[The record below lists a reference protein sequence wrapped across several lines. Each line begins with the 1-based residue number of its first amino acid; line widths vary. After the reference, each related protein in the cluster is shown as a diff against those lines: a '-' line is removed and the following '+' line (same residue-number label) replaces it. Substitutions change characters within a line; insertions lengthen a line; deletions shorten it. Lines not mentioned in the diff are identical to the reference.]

1 MRAVVRDWQPKNRIT
16 TPLAGTPS
24 YVNSGIIKA
33 VMKSDEKISV
43 AQIDYQEFDEEN
55 FQYVISPYWEIIDGL
70 PASVF
75 QGIPGIDM
83 DLRLEKYYRV
93 NYIPTFITERTPS
106 ENREDLWEL
115 LETVGLDYYDRFEWL
130 IRTTM
135 RAANDNLIVERR
147 RKSQVTEQFTAGKWS
162 ALQYGD
168 CVIVDSLES
177 IADTNAG
184 YSDVIFKALTTGVD
198 ILNQRGEVLVDIN
211 TRAAMVP
218 IVVTQR
224 IIAHREYKVNRKDG
238 IEKAKKEGKY
248 TGRKPIEV
256 DETVLKQVNE
266 ELKAGLITVE
276 EAMKRVKISSKSTF
290 YRKVRALERLC
301 AYEKRITECNC
312 GGSTNIDSHIK

>member
-33 VMKSDEKISV
+33 VMKSGEKISV

-83 DLRLEKYYRV
+83 DLRLERYYRV
-93 NYIPTFITERTPS
+93 NYIPTFIAERTPS
-106 ENREDLWEL
+106 ENREDLWDI
-115 LETVGLDYYDRFEWL
+115 LESVGLDYYDRFEWL
-130 IRTTM
+130 LRTTM

-147 RKSQVTEQFTAGKWS
+147 RVSQVVEEFTTGMLS

-168 CVIVDSLES
+168 KIVVDSMEE
-177 IADTNAG
+177 IADTAAG
-184 YSDVIFKALTTGVD
+184 FTDGIFTVVTNGVD
-198 ILNQRGEVLVDIN
+198 IISQSGQILVDAM

-224 IIAHREYKVNRKDG
+224 MITRREHAANRRDG
-238 IEKAKKEGKY
+238 IEQAKKNGKY
-248 TGRKPIEV
+248 TGRKPIDV
-256 DETVLKQVNE
+256 DEKVLRQVNQ
-266 ELKAGLITVE
+266 ELKDGLITVE
-276 EAMKRVKISSKSTF
+276 EAMRRTKIGSKSTF
-290 YRKVRALERLC
+290 YRKIRALN
-301 AYEKRITECNC
+301 YV
-312 GGSTNIDSHIK
+312 

>member
-1 MRAVVRDWQPKNRIT
+1 MRAVVRDWQPRNRIT

-33 VMKSDEKISV
+33 VMKSGEKISV

-55 FQYVISPYWEIIDGL
+55 FQYVISPYWEIVDGL

-93 NYIPTFITERTPS
+93 NYIPTFIAERTPS
-106 ENREDLWEL
+106 ENKEDLWEI
-115 LETVGLDYYDRFEWL
+115 LESVGLDYYDRFEWL

-147 RKSQVTEQFTAGKWS
+147 RMSQVVEEFTAGMLS

-168 CVIVDSLES
+168 KIVVDSMEE
-177 IADTNAG
+177 IADTAAG
-184 YSDVIFKALTTGVD
+184 FTDGIFTVVTNGVD
-198 ILNQRGEVLVDIN
+198 IISQSGQVFVDAM

-224 IIAHREYKVNRKDG
+224 MIIRREHSANRRDG
-238 IEKAKKEGKY
+238 IEQAKKNGKY
-248 TGRKPIEV
+248 TGRKPIDV
-256 DETVLKQVNE
+256 DEKVLRQVNQ
-266 ELKAGLITVE
+266 ELMDGLITVE
-276 EAMKRVKISSKSTF
+276 EAMRRTKIGSKSTF
-290 YRKVRALERLC
+290 YRKIRALNY
-301 AYEKRITECNC
+301 A
-312 GGSTNIDSHIK
+312 

>member
-1 MRAVVRDWQPKNRIT
+1 MRAVVTDWQPRNRIT

-24 YVNSGIIKA
+24 YINSGIIKA
-33 VMKSDEKISV
+33 VMKSGEKISV

-83 DLRLEKYYRV
+83 DLRLERYYRV
-93 NYIPTFITERTPS
+93 NYIPTFIAERTPS

-115 LETVGLDYYDRFEWL
+115 LESVGLDYYDRFEWL
-130 IRTTM
+130 LRTTM

-147 RKSQVTEQFTAGKWS
+147 RVSQVMEEFTTGMLS

-168 CVIVDSLES
+168 KIIVES
-177 IADTNAG
+177 MEAIADTTSGFADG
-184 YSDVIFKALTTGVD
+184 IFTVITNGVD
-198 ILNQRGEVLVDIN
+198 IISKSDQVLVDTM

-218 IVVTQR
+218 VVVTQR
-224 IIAHREYKVNRKDG
+224 IITRREYAANRRDG
-238 IEKAKKEGKY
+238 IEQAKKDGKY

-256 DETVLKQVNE
+256 DEKVLRQVNQ
-266 ELKAGLITVE
+266 ELKDGLITVE
-276 EAMKRVKISSKSTF
+276 EAMRRTKIGSKSTF
-290 YRKVRALERLC
+290 YRKVRAL
-301 AYEKRITECNC
+301 
-312 GGSTNIDSHIK
+312 D